1 MRTLVFGLAAL
12 ALALA
17 TPAGATPGGKTIVYG
32 GAGQGRVVF
41 DGRLH
46 ASMGYACKRCHADL
60 FPTRKKALISM
71 DLHGN
76 GTSCFACHDGATA
89 SFECQ
94 SCHRDAAAA
103 AKSPPLRIHGA
114 ASVFDSVVTPY
125 RSAVENRTGVRLAVE
140 KSNAGKGLKDLA
152 EGKCELAMVSAS
164 LEASL
169 AGAKTVGLERPPPD
183 LRMHVV
189 ATSEVV
195 FVVHPANPVKSL
207 SWEQLKDI
215 HTGKVTNWKE
225 LGGKDQ
231 PIAVYTDAAASATRG
246 LVKQVVLGGAE
257 YAPSAQA
264 LGAVKDVN
272 DRVAKDEAGV
282 GALGLEFA
290 DPKQVTIVQSK
301 KVERPLAFISVG
313 PPSAEAQQIIDGF
326 RVAAKK

>member
-1 MRTLVFGLAAL
+1 MRILVLGLAAL

-17 TPAGATPGGKTIVYG
+17 TPAGATPDGKMIVYG
-32 GAGQGRVVF
+32 GAGQGKVVF

-46 ASMGYACKRCHADL
+46 ASMGFACKRCHPDI
-60 FPTRKKALISM
+60 FPTRKKALISI

-76 GTSCFACHDGATA
+76 GASCFACHDGTTA
-89 SFECQ
+89 SFDCQ
-94 SCHRDAAAA
+94 SCHRDEAAAT
-103 AKSPPLRIHGA
+103 KTPPLRIHGA

-125 RSAVENRTGVRLAVE
+125 RSAVEKRTGVTLAVE

-164 LEASL
+164 LEASV
-169 AGAKTVGLERPPPD
+169 AGAKTVGLEHAPPD
-183 LRMHVV
+183 LKMHVV

-195 FVVHPANPVKSL
+195 FVVHPSNPVKSL
-207 SWEQLKDI
+207 SWGQLKDI
-215 HTGKVTNWKE
+215 HTGKIGNWKE

-264 LGAVKDVN
+264 LGFVKDVN
-272 DRVAKDEAGV
+272 DRIAKDEAGV

-301 KVERPLAFISVG
+301 KVERPLAFLSVG
-313 PPSAEAQQIIDGF
+313 APSAEAQKVIDAF
-326 RVAAKK
+326 RSAAEK